1 MYRVIF
7 YSVNNGWS
15 LSDNF
20 NDIEKAREFKVKLIK
35 ANYKEDKI
43 HIITIIE

>member
-7 YSVNNGWS
+7 YSVNNGWN

-20 NDIEKAREFKVKLIK
+20 IDIEKAREYKDRLIK
-35 ANYKEDKI
+35 AYYQEDKI
-43 HIITIIE
+43 HIVTIVE